1 MAKAA
6 SGDQR
11 PIIIIKKKKKVEGG
25 HHGGAWKVAY
35 ADFVTAMM
43 AFFLLLWLLNVTTKE
58 QKLGIAEYFAP
69 TSVSESSSGAGGVMG
84 GQSMVSPGAQDDPLA
99 PITAVQPV
107 PPTGETGE
115 GGTQGEEGAP
125 DANAK
130 EIAKEVMEAIEDN
143 PDLAEMKEN
152 IRVDETPEGVRI
164 QIVDTDGRSM
174 FPSGSAKMYEWT
186 QALLKEVAAVIA
198 PLPNAV
204 SIRGH
209 TDGAPFR
216 GLGGYN
222 NWDLSTDRANASR
235 QVLANSGLDQARLAN
250 VTGKADRDHFLPA
263 DPLNPQNRRISI
275 VLLKDAVAKAQ
286 GWRRDPAAPRTAP
299 APAPAATPA
308 AAPRGSGPTNID
320 GRGAQAPLSS
330 GN

>member
-6 SGDQR
+6 SGDQA
-11 PIIIIKKKKKVEGG
+11 PIIIKKKKKKVEGG

-115 GGTQGEEGAP
+115 GGAEGEQAAP
-125 DANAK
+125 DPNVK

-143 PDLAEMKEN
+143 PELAEMKDN

-186 QALLKEVAAVIA
+186 QTLLKEVAAVIA

-235 QVLANSGLDQARLAN
+235 QVLGNSGLDQARLAN
-250 VTGKADRDHFLPA
+250 VTGKADRDHFLPD

-275 VLLKDAVAKAQ
+275 VLLKDSVAKAQ
-286 GWRRDPAAPRTAP
+286 GWRREAAKP
-299 APAPAATPA
+299 ATPA
-308 AAPRGSGPTNID
+308 AEPPSAPTRAGGSGPTNVD

>member
-11 PIIIIKKKKKVEGG
+11 PIIVIKKKKKVEGG

-69 TSVSESSSGAGGVMG
+69 TSVSDSSSGAGGVMG

-99 PITAVQPV
+99 PITAVQPI

-115 GGTQGEEGAP
+115 GGAEGEAQAAP
-125 DANAK
+125 DPNVK
-130 EIAKEVMEAIEDN
+130 QIAKEVMEAIEDN

-174 FPSGSAKMYEWT
+174 FPSGSAKMYAWT

-250 VTGKADRDHFLPA
+250 VTGKADRDHFLPN

-275 VLLKDAVAKAQ
+275 VLMKDSVAKAQ
-286 GWRRDPAAPRTAP
+286 GWKRDPAQPEPAKPAAP
-299 APAPAATPA
+299 AEREPV
-308 AAPRGSGPTNID
+308 PTRSAID
-320 GRGAQAPLSS
+320 GRGAQAPVSS
-330 GN
+330 GD